1 MDNKTFINGWVV
13 LGIGLLVRGLFDE
26 LSIVAFGAAI
36 FGLVRSR
43 CIIGER

>member
-13 LGIGLLVRGLFDE
+13 LGIGPLVRELFDG
-26 LSIVAFGAAI
+26 LSIVAFGAAT

-43 CIIGER
+43 CITGER